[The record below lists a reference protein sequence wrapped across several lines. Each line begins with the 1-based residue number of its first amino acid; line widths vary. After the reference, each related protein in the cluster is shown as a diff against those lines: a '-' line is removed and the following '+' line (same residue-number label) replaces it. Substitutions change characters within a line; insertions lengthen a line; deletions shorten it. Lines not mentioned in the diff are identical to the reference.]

1 MEFELLDEN
10 KNIVYVDLKT
20 NEDGKIEISNLVPGT
35 YYLKETKTIDG
46 YELYDQLIRVDTKLN
61 QEVTVTV
68 NNRKE
73 DVPEIETKDQTSKE
87 VKSMK
92 VKKLPVTGM

>member
-1 MEFELLDEN
+1 M
-10 KNIVYVDLKT
+10 
-20 NEDGKIEISNLVPGT
+20 PGT
-35 YYLKETKTIDG
+35 YYLKETKTVDG
-46 YELYDQLIRVDTKLN
+46 YEVYEQLVKIDLKLN

-87 VKSMK
+87 VKSMT

>member
-1 MEFELLDEN
+1 M
-10 KNIVYVDLKT
+10 T
-20 NEDGKIEISNLVPGT
+20 
-35 YYLKETKTIDG
+35 G
-46 YELYDQLIRVDTKLN
+46 YELYDQLIRVDLNLN

-73 DVPEIETKDQTSKE
+73 DVPEIETKEQTSKE
-87 VKSMK
+87 VKNLD